1 MLWPLSTRHK
11 RLFRLT
17 SARWQRRAIFLL
29 GGIGVGATAV
39 ALAQLADLAQHAFAL
54 LLAKSRYAVLAV
66 TPLGF
71 VLSAYLTIRLFP
83 NAQGSGI
90 PQAIAAR
97 HLTDQSARE
106 SLVSIRIAIGKTIL
120 TLFGL
125 LCGGSVG
132 REGPTVQVGASIMF
146 ALGRVSPRRQPGLI
160 LAGAAAGVAA
170 AFNTPLAGI
179 VFGIEEM
186 SRAFETR
193 TSSLIIAAVIA
204 AGLTSLALAGNY
216 AYFGSSAMSLARGA
230 DWLAVPLC
238 GVAGGLAGG
247 LFSRIVIAM
256 ARGFNNP
263 LGRAI
268 KGHPL
273 WFAFVCGIA
282 VAICGLVSGDTI
294 YGTGYAQVKTA
305 LEHSSPLPQDFG
317 LLKLLATT
325 FAAISGIP
333 GGIFSP
339 SLAVG
344 AGIGSNI
351 ASFFHDAP
359 LGAIMLLGMVSYFA
373 GVVQAPITA
382 FVIVTEMTDN
392 HGMVVPLMAAA
403 LIAHATSR
411 MVCEEGIYHAL
422 AKGFVERAARPPEA
436 KAAPA

>member
-1 MLWPLSTRHK
+1 MIPALSTRNK
-11 RLFRLT
+11 RRLKIT

-29 GGIGVGATAV
+29 GGVVVGGAAV
-39 ALAQLADLAQHAFAL
+39 ALAALADQAQAAFAL
-54 LLAKSRYAVLAV
+54 LLSKSRYAALVV

-71 VLSAYLTIRLFP
+71 ALSVFLTNRFFP
-83 NAQGSGI
+83 NSQGSGI

-97 HLTDQSARE
+97 HLTDQAARG
-106 SLVSIRIAIGKTIL
+106 SLVSIRIAIGKIIL

-125 LCGGSVG
+125 LCGASVG

-146 ALGRVSPRRQPGLI
+146 ALGRFSPRRQPGLI

-204 AGLTSLALAGNY
+204 AGLTSIALMGNY
-216 AYFGSSAMSLARGA
+216 AYFGSSPMALRNGI
-230 DWLAVPLC
+230 DWLAIPVC
-238 GVAGGLAGG
+238 GVVGGLMGG
-247 LFSRIVIAM
+247 LFSRILITM
-256 ARGFNNP
+256 ARGLPNGV
-263 LGRAI
+263 GRAI
-268 KGHPL
+268 KRHL
-273 WFAFVCGIA
+273 LAFALLCGLAVAVCGLI
-282 VAICGLVSGDTI
+282 SGDTI
-294 YGTGYAQVKTA
+294 YGTGYAQVKAA
-305 LEHSSPLPQDFG
+305 LENGAPLPADFG
-317 LLKLLATT
+317 ILKFLATT

-344 AGIGSNI
+344 AGLGANV
-351 ASFFHDAP
+351 ALLFHGAP
-359 LGAIMLLGMVSYFA
+359 LPAIMLLGMVSYFA

-392 HGMVVPLMAAA
+392 HAMVVPLMAAA
-403 LIAHATSR
+403 LIAHASSR
-411 MVCEEGIYHAL
+411 LICEEGVYHAL
-422 AKGFVERAARPPEA
+422 AKGFVERAEPPRDRT
-436 KAAPA
+436 